1 MDALSVPLE
10 NTEITPPKEEIEVA
24 KEEKKEPKKKSLSP
38 EKKEK
43 VIEIINNAKTLIA
56 R

>member
-1 MDALSVPLE
+1 MDALAVPLE
-10 NTEITPPKEEIEVA
+10 ITEATPPKEEIEGA